1 MKKLSLLIA
10 LILCVT
16 VGGVYANWVYS
27 GSTDVLDQTK
37 MKSIN
42 LTDITESG
50 EFGTYTL
57 NADNLLIKIDQAN
70 ENYHAKLVVEGSVT
84 VTFKPGENVSPSIKA
99 NGVPTTLTI
108 NSDDA
113 WTYEGKTF
121 LTINTL
127 KNVIDIDWGTAD
139 SSTGVFT
146 AIIDG
151 ATIAEA
157 LTFTGANVVLDSKV
171 KYNDFM
177 NNALKN
183 KDISLVLSDGVSA

>member
-37 MKSIN
+37 VKSIN
-42 LTDITESG
+42 LTDVTESG
-50 EFGTYTL
+50 EFGTYTM
-57 NADNLLIKIDQAN
+57 NADSLLIKIDQAN
-70 ENYHAKLVVEGSVT
+70 ENYEAKLVVEGSVT

-99 NGVPTTLTI
+99 NGVDTTLTI

-139 SSTGVFT
+139 STGTFT

-157 LTFTGANVVLDSKV
+157 LTFTGSNVVLDTKV
-171 KYNDFM
+171 KYNDFL

-183 KDISLVLSDGVSA
+183 KDISLVLSDGVTA

>member
-37 MKSIN
+37 VKSIN
-42 LTDITESG
+42 LTDITEQG
-50 EFGTYTL
+50 EYGTYTL
-57 NADNLLIKIDQAN
+57 NADSLLIKIDQAN
-70 ENYHAKLVVEGSVT
+70 ENYEAKLVVEGSVT
-84 VTFKPGENVSPSIKA
+84 VTFKPGANVSPSVKE

-113 WTYEGKTF
+113 WTYNGQTF
-121 LTINTL
+121 LSINTQ
-127 KNVIDIDWGTAD
+127 KNVINIDWGTAD
-139 SSTGVFT
+139 ATGTFT
-146 AIIDG
+146 VIIDG

-157 LTFTGANVVLDSKV
+157 LNFDGTKVVLDSKI
-171 KYNDFM
+171 KYNDFL

-183 KDISLVLSDGVSA
+183 KDISLVLSDGVNA